1 MSASSRAPS
10 FQADTR
16 YQSVI
21 ESYYRELNRQG
32 SSQRKPEVLDAI
44 HELLVIGMPL
54 VVDENVLIEYASIY
68 EATPDLLRFAKGAA
82 GGTTV
87 DQQAVMRQMVTLL
100 ANRKDL
106 PPEFAATVKQAFKE
120 ALRESEV
127 TVTSPNPS
135 RRAVGEIESREN

>member
-1 MSASSRAPS
+1 MNASSRAPS

-54 VVDENVLIEYASIY
+54 VVDENVLIVDGIHRGKTARIAAADSQNASIIFDDGSSDSVGIEY
-68 EATPDLLRFAKGAA
+68 IERDF
-82 GGTTV
+82 
-87 DQQAVMRQMVTLL
+87 L
-100 ANRKDL
+100 ALASKL
-106 PPEFAATVKQAFKE
+106 
-120 ALRESEV
+120 
-127 TVTSPNPS
+127 
-135 RRAVGEIESREN
+135 